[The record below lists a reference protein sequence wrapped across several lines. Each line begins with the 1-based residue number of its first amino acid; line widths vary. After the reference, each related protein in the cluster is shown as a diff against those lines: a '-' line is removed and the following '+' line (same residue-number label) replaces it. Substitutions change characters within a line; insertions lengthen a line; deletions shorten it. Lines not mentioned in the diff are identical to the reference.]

1 MDLSCFEK
9 NGFSIGKYEKGL
21 ETSVYKNFD
30 ERGFEPSGGES
41 QKLALARAELKQSP
55 IIILDEPTAAMDPI
69 AEMELYS
76 RFNLLTK
83 NKMTFFISHR
93 LASTKFCDYIF
104 CLADG
109 EITEKGNHEELLN
122 KKGLY
127 SKIYLLQSELY
138 SM

>member
-1 MDLSCFEK
+1 
-9 NGFSIGKYEKGL
+9 
-21 ETSVYKNFD
+21 
-30 ERGFEPSGGES
+30 
-41 QKLALARAELKQSP
+41 
-55 IIILDEPTAAMDPI
+55 MDPI